1 MRIVITNTIIKDCLI
16 KSLFL
21 KICMMKK
28 IISALFILS
37 LLPIICFVLFK
48 KDVNDIYFYYLTMG
62 TLMFGVVLYPLNLNF
77 SSKKDFLI
85 IPVIAYLIFS
95 ILNIF
100 LIKSFDDKI
109 AIVNLLIGLFS
120 FGQYYLQQKS
130 KHKNFC

>member
-1 MRIVITNTIIKDCLI
+1 MRIVITNTIIKGCLI
-16 KSLFL
+16 DRLFL
-21 KICMMKK
+21 KICIMKK

-37 LLPIICFVLFK
+37 LLPIIYVVLFK

>member
-1 MRIVITNTIIKDCLI
+1 MRIVITNTIIKGCLI
-16 KSLFL
+16 DRLFL
-21 KICMMKK
+21 KICIMKK

-37 LLPIICFVLFK
+37 LLPIIYFVLFK

-77 SSKKDFLI
+77 SYKKDFLI

>member
-16 KSLFL
+16 DSLFL

-37 LLPIICFVLFK
+37 LLPIIYFVLFK

-62 TLMFGVVLYPLNLNF
+62 TLMFGVVLYPFNLNF

-85 IPVIAYLIFS
+85 FPVIVYLIFS

>member
-1 MRIVITNTIIKDCLI
+1 MRIVITNTIIKGCLI
-16 KSLFL
+16 DRLFL
-21 KICMMKK
+21 KICIMKK
-28 IISALFILS
+28 IIAALFILS
-37 LLPIICFVLFK
+37 LLPIIYVVLFK